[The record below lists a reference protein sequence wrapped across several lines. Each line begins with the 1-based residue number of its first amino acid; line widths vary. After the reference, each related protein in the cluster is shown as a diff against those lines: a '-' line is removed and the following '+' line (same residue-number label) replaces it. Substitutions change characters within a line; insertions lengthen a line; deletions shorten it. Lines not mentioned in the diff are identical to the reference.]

1 MEGQDAAFSACQ
13 ENFSCSFS
21 PKGDPRMDGV
31 GLEGVCQPLKLSCGD
46 GFRLDMKKELFLE
59 RVVMR
64 WHWVPTEVWESGNVG
79 MWH

>member
-1 MEGQDAAFSACQ
+1 
-13 ENFSCSFS
+13 
-21 PKGDPRMDGV
+21 MDGV
-31 GLEGVCQPLKLSCGD
+31 GLESVCQRLKLSCEE

-64 WHWVPTEVWESGNVG
+64 WHWVPTEVWGSGNVG